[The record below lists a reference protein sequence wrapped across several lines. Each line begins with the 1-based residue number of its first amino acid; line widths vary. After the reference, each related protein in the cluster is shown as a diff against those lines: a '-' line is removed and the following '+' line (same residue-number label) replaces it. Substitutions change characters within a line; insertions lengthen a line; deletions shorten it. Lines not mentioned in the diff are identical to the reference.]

1 MQLVVLV
8 LAGLRKPQA
17 CVNEPHSGVPPARHP
32 IHSTHLDLL
41 LSGACKLQE
50 CKMGRKQIIS
60 RQTSKI
66 RTDKTNIFL

>member
-17 CVNEPHSGVPPARHP
+17 CVNEPHSGVPPACHP

-41 LSGACKLQE
+41 LPGACKL
-50 CKMGRKQIIS
+50 
-60 RQTSKI
+60 
-66 RTDKTNIFL
+66 